1 MITNKQAADLVAYV
15 VAFTHTQIN
24 GAEAATWCDYLNS
37 REGAPEATAEDFAKA
52 VRIVCREWGR
62 KEGYKS
68 PINPEDLARQ
78 VRKARRQRLEAWERV
93 NGPLVPPLQLC
104 DDPRKAQAWMIEQ
117 RQAIMNGQT
126 PQNALERDKNAR
138 VVPMPTKLKKARLR
152 AI

>member
-15 VAFTHTQIN
+15 VAFTHMQIN

-37 REGAPEATAEDFAKA
+37 REGVPEANAEDFAKA
-52 VRIVCREWGR
+52 VRVVCREWGR
-62 KEGYKS
+62 REGYKN

-117 RQAIMNGQT
+117 RKAIMDGQT
-126 PQNALERDKNAR
+126 PQNALERDGKSEPR
-138 VVPMPTKLKKARLR
+138 QSPTPIRRARLR